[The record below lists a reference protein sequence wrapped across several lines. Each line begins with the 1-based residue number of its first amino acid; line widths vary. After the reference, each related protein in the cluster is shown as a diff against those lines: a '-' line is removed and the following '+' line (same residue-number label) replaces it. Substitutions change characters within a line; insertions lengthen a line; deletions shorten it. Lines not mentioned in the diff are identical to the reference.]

1 MWHRGRPEGHA
12 RSWRTLLPAPS
23 SRAESA
29 GAARR
34 AVRVTVAA
42 VVGFYPAVHLLDQ
55 PVFALYTLFVP
66 VAFGLLSP
74 LPGPGRRRA
83 GTVLRALPAAAALIT
98 LGTYL
103 AAATWAA
110 ALGMLFVGFVLVT
123 GASIGPRATGVVP
136 ALQLCYI
143 LACFPP
149 YAPGTLGDRL
159 AGLAVGATLTI
170 LCEWLLL
177 PEPEQPSYRGR
188 VAGALELAE
197 RAVHDLLRG
206 GADGRETAER
216 LRTAGRELRFS
227 RTAAGC
233 RPTGAGAK
241 DRALAQA
248 GYATRRFLDLLAALA
263 PLLRAPADLPSATL
277 LRGLATACADT
288 AAALRG
294 TRPPPGPEGVEEMI
308 AQYAA
313 VRGVP
318 PGLREDPHALLRRQ
332 STLLAAAVSA
342 VTVSAAVALATGPRR
357 PMPGLPLEQF
367 WYAGASTPR
376 LWRVRIAD
384 HLTPRS
390 VVFQN
395 AVRTASGLALA
406 RLVAGSL
413 DLSHGFWVLLGMLTL
428 GRTTAG
434 ATWSAVRSAAVG
446 TLIGSLAAGA
456 LLISAGDMTAVYAAL
471 LVPMMLVAFSVGPVG
486 GPAWGQGLFTL
497 VVSTAFAQIAPVTWE
512 LAEARIV
519 DVLTGS
525 AIGLVCGVLAW
536 PAGARGEMR
545 RSAAALFR
553 ATAPLI
559 RLTVERAATGHSAPG
574 TRADA
579 ATALRRT
586 MRYWRTAHAS
596 YAQLRTEP
604 PPRHAADGGPDWLA
618 GLNHGSRVLVGTYWL
633 PWSQGTAWPSDAAS
647 WAREATDEV
656 VSATLRAARFPADG
670 VTVRLA
676 PLPPGVLTR
685 LPAPSVSHLVD
696 VEVWLHALASDLTA
710 AVGPGSSVEGG
721 FW

>member
-1 MWHRGRPEGHA
+1 MWHRGRPEGRA

-23 SRAESA
+23 SRAESV

-42 VVGFYPAVHLLDQ
+42 VAGFYPAVDLLDR
-55 PVFALYTLFVP
+55 PVFALYALFTP
-66 VAFGLLSP
+66 VAFGVMSP
-74 LPGPGRRRA
+74 LPGSGRRRS
-83 GTVLRALPAAAALIT
+83 GTVLRAVPAAAALIT

-103 AAATWAA
+103 AAATWSAT
-110 ALGMLFVGFVLVT
+110 LGMLVVGFTLVLA
-123 GASIGPRATGVVP
+123 ASIGPGVTGVVP

-149 YAPGTLGDRL
+149 YAPGTLPDRL

-188 VAGALELAE
+188 VADALECA
-197 RAVHDLLRG
+197 AHAAHGLLQG

-216 LRTAGRELRFS
+216 LRAAGRELRFS
-227 RTAAGC
+227 RTAAGV
-233 RPTGAGAK
+233 RPTGAGARE
-241 DRALAQA
+241 RALAQA

-263 PLLRAPADLPSATL
+263 PLLRAPADLPSAML
-277 LRGLATACADT
+277 LSGLAAACADE

-294 TRPPPGPEGVEEMI
+294 TRPAPGPERVEEMI
-308 AQYAA
+308 TQYAA

-318 PGLREDPHALLRRQ
+318 PDLRENPHPLLRRQ

-342 VTVSAAVALATGPRR
+342 VTVSAAVSLTTGRR
-357 PMPGLPLEQF
+357 RSMPGLPLEQF

-376 LWRVRIAD
+376 LWWVRIAG

-395 AVRTASGLALA
+395 AVRTATGLALA

-434 ATWSAVRSAAVG
+434 ATWSAVRSATAG
-446 TLIGSLAAGA
+446 TLVGSLAAGA
-456 LLISAGDMTAVYAAL
+456 LLVSAGDMTEVYAAL
-471 LVPMMLVAFSVGPVG
+471 LVPTMLVAFWVGPVG

-497 VVSTAFAQIAPVTWE
+497 VVSTAFAQIAPVTWQ

-525 AIGLVCGVLAW
+525 VIGLVCGVLAW

-545 RSAAALFR
+545 RSAAALFH

-559 RLTVERAATGHSAPG
+559 RVTVERAATGHSAPT

-579 ATALRRT
+579 AAALRRT
-586 MRYWRTAHAS
+586 RRYWRIAHAS

-604 PPRHAADGGPDWLA
+604 PPRHAPEGGPDWLA
-618 GLNHGSRVLVGTYWL
+618 ALNFSSRVLVGAYWL

-656 VSATLRAARFPADG
+656 VASTLRAAQFPADG

-676 PLPPGVLTR
+676 PLPPGVLAR
-685 LPAPSVSHLVD
+685 IPAPSVSHLVD
-696 VEVWLHALASDLTA
+696 VEVWLHALASDLTT
-710 AVGPGSSVEGG
+710 AVGAGSRVEGG

>member
-1 MWHRGRPEGHA
+1 MWHRGHPEGHA
-12 RSWRTLLPAPS
+12 RSWRALLPAPS
-23 SRAESA
+23 SRAESV

-42 VVGFYPAVHLLDQ
+42 VAGFYPAVHLLDR

-74 LPGPGRRRA
+74 LPGAGRRRA
-83 GTVLRALPAAAALIT
+83 GTVLRAVPAAAALIT

-103 AAATWAA
+103 AATTWSAT
-110 ALGMLFVGFVLVT
+110 LGMLLVGFVLVT

-149 YAPGTLGDRL
+149 YAPGTLPDRL

-170 LCEWLLL
+170 LCERLLL
-177 PEPEQPSYRGR
+177 PEPRRPSYRSR
-188 VAGALELAE
+188 VAEGLELAAH
-197 RAVHDLLRG
+197 AVHGLLRD

-216 LRTAGRELRFS
+216 LRAAGRELRFS
-227 RTAAGC
+227 RTAAGR
-233 RPTGAGAK
+233 RPTGAGAR

-248 GYATRRFLDLLAALA
+248 GYATRRFLDLLAVLA
-263 PLLRAPADLPSATL
+263 PMLRAPLDLPSAML
-277 LRGLATACADT
+277 LRGLATACADE

-294 TRPPPGPEGVEEMI
+294 TRPAPGPERFEEMI
-308 AQYAA
+308 ARYAA

-318 PGLREDPHALLRRQ
+318 PDLREDPHPLLRRQ

-342 VTVSAAVALATGPRR
+342 VTASAAVALATGRR
-357 PMPGLPLEQF
+357 RSMPGLPPEQF
-367 WYAGASTPR
+367 WYADASTPR
-376 LWRVRIAD
+376 LWWVRIAD

-446 TLIGSLAAGA
+446 TLVGSLAAGA
-456 LLISAGDMTAVYAAL
+456 LLISAGDMTEVYAAL
-471 LVPMMLVAFSVGPVG
+471 LVPTMLVAFSAGPVG

-512 LAEARIV
+512 LAEERIV

-545 RSAAALFR
+545 RSAGALLR
-553 ATAPLI
+553 ATAPLV
-559 RLTVERAATGHSAPG
+559 RVTVERAATGRSAPV

-579 ATALRRT
+579 AAELRRALW
-586 MRYWRTAHAS
+586 YWRIAHAS
-596 YAQLRTEP
+596 YTQLRTEP
-604 PPRHAADGGPDWLA
+604 PARRAADGGADWLA
-618 GLNHGSRVLVGTYWL
+618 ALNFGSRVLTGAYWL

-647 WAREATDEV
+647 WTREATDEV
-656 VSATLRAARFPADG
+656 VSATLRAAHFPAGG
-670 VTVRLA
+670 VTVRPT
-676 PLPPGVLTR
+676 PLPPGILAR

-696 VEVWLHALASDLTA
+696 VEVWLHSLASDLTA
-710 AVGPGSSVEGG
+710 AVGPGSAVEDGPR
-721 FW
+721 